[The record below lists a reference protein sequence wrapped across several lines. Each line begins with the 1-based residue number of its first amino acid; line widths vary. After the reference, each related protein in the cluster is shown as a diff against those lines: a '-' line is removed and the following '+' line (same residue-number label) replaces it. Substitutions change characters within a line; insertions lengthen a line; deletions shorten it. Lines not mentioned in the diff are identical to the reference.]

1 MNKVGFIGLGTM
13 GEPMAH
19 NLLKAGFQL
28 LVHDLNVAPVERL
41 AAAGAK
47 RAASP
52 AEVARQV
59 EVVVLSLPD
68 DAAVRKVLVGEQGV
82 LSGGQPGLI
91 AVDTSTISPLTS
103 QSLAPL
109 LAEKGIAFLEAPVSG
124 GQTGAIA
131 GTLAIMVGGAH
142 EAYERALLVLQ
153 ALGKNITYVGGHGSA
168 LTVKLCNQLIIG
180 AVMASTSEALTMAAK
195 AGIDTGLV
203 LQILSN
209 STARGWIVQEYVP
222 RTMLVENFV
231 PGFRLALE
239 RKDVGLALDYGI
251 KLGVP
256 MFVTALVHQLYAQAQ
271 GLGKGDLDFAAIC
284 QLYTEA
290 ARISIKKREQST

>member
-1 MNKVGFIGLGTM
+1 MKVGFIGLGTM

-28 LVHDLNVAPVERL
+28 VVCDLNAAPVERL
-41 AAAGAK
+41 AAAGATG
-47 RAASP
+47 AASP

-59 EVVVLSLPD
+59 EIVVSSLPD
-68 DAAVRKVLVGEQGV
+68 DAAVREVLVGEWGI

-131 GTLAIMVGGAH
+131 GTLAIMVGGARD
-142 EAYERALLVLQ
+142 AYEKALPVLQ
-153 ALGKNITYVGGHGSA
+153 ALGKNITHVGGHGSA
-168 LTVKLCNQLIIG
+168 LTVKLCNQMIIG

-222 RTMLVENFV
+222 RTMLVENFK

-271 GLGKGDLDFAAIC
+271 GLGKGNLDFAAIC

-290 ARISIKKREQST
+290 ARVSIRKQEQGA